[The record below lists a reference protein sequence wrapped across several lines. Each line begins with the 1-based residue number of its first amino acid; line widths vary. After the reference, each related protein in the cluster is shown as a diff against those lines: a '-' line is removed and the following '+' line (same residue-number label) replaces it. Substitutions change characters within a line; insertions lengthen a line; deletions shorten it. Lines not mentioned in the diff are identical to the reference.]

1 MRILNNKNIYLLG
14 FMGAGKTTVGK
25 LLSKKINYSFVDL
38 DSEIESNQNCKITVI
53 FEKHGEKHF
62 RKIETEVLIKYSKYI
77 NQVFSTGGGIVIK
90 DENWEIMK
98 NNGVTVYLKASIETL
113 FNRLKHKT
121 TRPLLNVDSPFE
133 RAKELFLSR
142 KSFYEKAD
150 LIIDRERL
158 GPEDVAEAIIKEL
171 AG

>member
-1 MRILNNKNIYLLG
+1 
-14 FMGAGKTTVGK
+14 
-25 LLSKKINYSFVDL
+25 
-38 DSEIESNQNCKITVI
+38 
-53 FEKHGEKHF
+53 
-62 RKIETEVLIKYSKYI
+62 
-77 NQVFSTGGGIVIK
+77 VFSTGGGIVIK

-98 NNGVTVYLKASIETL
+98 NNGVTVYLKASIGTL

-150 LIIDRERL
+150 LFIDRERL
-158 GPEDVAEAIIKEL
+158 EPEDVAEAIIKEL
-171 AG
+171 GV